1 MMHLAQPSI
10 AQQYAIAFRNWDR
23 DLDVDRGSEESVVA
37 RFQDQPEPVVQEVV
51 AGLDRWMHKQHK
63 ESTRGPVAEAVSDRR
78 PPGPRQPEPAVAGV
92 VDRGGMPDAR
102 RVAGLLGAWPPWPA
116 LWELGPGKDWRRL
129 QELGGRVHPETESVL
144 TVLLLAEASGAVG
157 DAAGAEQVLRRGL
170 AARPDQVVLLNAL
183 GKLLER
189 EGRSRLGEAIECY
202 RAARAVRPQ
211 LGIALAEA
219 LRKLGKAAEGEAI
232 LQTWLAD
239 SRTTPRRMP
248 PSAMHCK
255 AQNKLVDAEIAYR
268 KAIELQ
274 PNSAAAYHNLG
285 TVPIEFP
292 RRSMPTRLRRSARP
306 SPFSPI
312 WPRRTFTSV

>member
-1 MMHLAQPSI
+1 MLI
-10 AQQYAIAFRNWDR
+10 
-23 DLDVDRGSEESVVA
+23 G
-37 RFQDQPEPVVQEVV
+37 
-51 AGLDRWMHKQHK
+51 
-63 ESTRGPVAEAVSDRR
+63 EAL
-78 PPGPRQPEPAVAGV
+78 
-92 VDRGGMPDAR
+92 PDAR

-144 TVLLLAEASGAVG
+144 TVLLLAEASSAVG

-170 AARPDQVVLLNAL
+170 AARPDQVVLLDAL

-232 LQTWLAD
+232 LRDLARRQPNNPETYA
-239 SRTTPRRMP
+239 SLGNALPRRT
-248 PSAMHCK
+248 
-255 AQNKLVDAEIAYR
+255 NW
-268 KAIELQ
+268 
-274 PNSAAAYHNLG
+274 
-285 TVPIEFP
+285 
-292 RRSMPTRLRRSARP
+292 SMPRLPIARP
-306 SPFSPI
+306 SNSSPTAL
-312 WPRRTFTSV
+312 PRTTISARF